1 MTIGPAPET
10 YSMGAGCS
18 RSASLSL
25 TDGRSRYSVPTEAV
39 QMNRKDAESL
49 VEDAETGD
57 FLLYEDIDTRR
68 MWLAVRTE
76 EGARHHRI
84 FERNGIYSI
93 NRQPFG
99 YVDSIVIY
107 FRKYPLMDVILKNQ
121 VEIPPTKRNRKSRE
135 LSMRIETDHGTE
147 GANGNG
153 NCIILNSPKPPRHE
167 NHQSGNAIEN
177 LV

>member
-1 MTIGPAPET
+1 MTIGPAPDT

-18 RSASLSL
+18 RSASVSL
-25 TDGRSRYSVPTEAV
+25 TDGRSRYNVPTEPV
-39 QMNRKDAESL
+39 QMSRKDAESL
-49 VEDAETGD
+49 MEDAEAGD
-57 FLLYEDIDTRR
+57 FLLYEDLDTRR
-68 MWLAVRTE
+68 MWLVVRTE
-76 EGARHHRI
+76 ECARHYRI

-107 FRKYPLMDVILKNQ
+107 FRKYPLNDVILRKQ

-135 LSMRIETDHGTE
+135 LSMRIEEDHGTE
-147 GANGNG
+147 SANGNG

-167 NHQSGNAIEN
+167 NHKGGNLTEN

>member
-1 MTIGPAPET
+1 MTTGPAPQT

-18 RSASLSL
+18 RSASVSL
-25 TDGRSRYSVPTEAV
+25 TDGRSRYSVPTEPV

-49 VEDAETGD
+49 MEDAEAGD
-57 FLLYEDIDTRR
+57 FLLYEDLDTRKI
-68 MWLAVRTE
+68 WLVVRTE
-76 EGARHHRI
+76 ECARHYRI

-107 FRKYPLMDVILKNQ
+107 FRKHPLNDVFLKNQ
-121 VEIPPTKRNRKSRE
+121 VEIPATKRNRKSRE
-135 LSMRIETDHGTE
+135 LSLRIEEDHDTE
-147 GANGNG
+147 SPNGNG

-167 NHQSGNAIEN
+167 RHRGENMIEN
-177 LV
+177 SV